1 MERSLKPQ
9 GDFFDFE
16 ADEKKPADEHKI
28 ALRSEG
34 IRGKDTCYFYISH
47 GSCFCIS
54 QWSLITTWEMN
65 TY

>member
-1 MERSLKPQ
+1 MCGRSLKSRSESYTKR
-9 GDFFDFE
+9 FFYFE

-34 IRGKDTCYFYISH
+34 FWGKHTCYFYISH

-54 QWSLITTWEMN
+54 QG
-65 TY
+65 